1 LIPALTSLLKI
12 AALDFLEDVDEQLT
26 LKMTNKLEADKL
38 ALLDVVSGMIPI
50 DGLAPLVIE
59 YIFQKT
65 MAGARV
71 EGTKVAESLV
81 KSLLGGA
88 GRLQVLRIISY
99 VVVGNS
105 IFAESIVKAGGVE
118 VLCMQGLEAI
128 GVKKEEKEDTP
139 ADRGVDEDEFSEYEE
154 EVAVKLIS
162 VDEPEEL
169 ATITLVFEILWKLIE
184 SPSGTKVSQILAQPR
199 VFDRIVQILDDIK
212 TNPMPKRRQVEEQ
225 LRNDAAIVVFSVVK
239 SCIGSSDVFEETGFF
254 DNVCRYLIVQ
264 SESPVTCVC
273 ILVFSYT

>member
-1 LIPALTSLLKI
+1 MIPALSSLLKI

-264 SESPVTCVC
+264 SESPVACVC

>member
-1 LIPALTSLLKI
+1 LIPALSSLLKI

-264 SESPVTCVC
+264 SESPVACVC